1 MNAELKANYPLITDL
16 NGTMRMEQTIV
27 GLKDLNNKA
36 NHIKTTEDEIA
47 YLKSLEDFIDEV
59 ANKKKKEIQNK
70 LNAIERSKKFDM
82 INFVKALPMDL
93 QREIQKYLAPELQYT
108 KKLTTLLGVW
118 NDITLCSYPYAV
130 ESYLFKVSKPQ
141 ITHLISDCGI
151 YPTMNM
157 KSGDK
162 KERWC
167 KMIYEEFVSLLQNKQ
182 YTPINKLL
190 AMRDE
195 EWSSNPNFKRLDK
208 WYKFF
213 LYVSTFKKYRKEL
226 ETAVMKKNSILIKI
240 KNKKIAVKENL

>member
-1 MNAELKANYPLITDL
+1 MNAELKTNYPLLTNL

-27 GLKDLNNKA
+27 GLKDLNYKA
-36 NHIKTTEDEIA
+36 NHTKTTEDEIA

-82 INFVKALPMDL
+82 INFVKYLPMDL
-93 QREIQKYLAPELQYT
+93 QREIQKYLEPELRYT
-108 KKLTTLLGVW
+108 KKITTLLNVW
-118 NDITLCSYPYAV
+118 NNLTLCPYPYGIDG
-130 ESYLFKVSKPQ
+130 YLFKVSKPQ
-141 ITHLISDCGI
+141 IIRLIRDCAI
-151 YPTMNM
+151 YPTMNV

-167 KMIYEEFVSLLQNKQ
+167 KMIYEEFVSVIQHKLN
-182 YTPINKLL
+182 TPINKLL

-195 EWSSNPNFKRLDK
+195 EWSCDPNCKRIDK

-213 LYVSTFKKYRKEL
+213 LYITTYIKYRKEL
-226 ETAVMKKNSILIKI
+226 ETAVIKKNTILTQI
-240 KNKKIAVKENL
+240 KNNQIICSK

>member
-27 GLKDLNNKA
+27 GFRELNNKA
-36 NHIKTTEDEIA
+36 NQIITTDDEVA
-47 YLKSLEDFIDEV
+47 YLKSLENFIDDV
-59 ANKKKKEIQNK
+59 ANKKKKEIKNK
-70 LNAIERSKKFDM
+70 LDAIERSKKFDM
-82 INFVKALPMDL
+82 INFVKYLPMDL

-108 KKLTTLLGVW
+108 KKITTLLNRVW
-118 NDITLCSYPYAV
+118 NDITLCSYPYGI
-130 ESYLFKVSKPQ
+130 EGYLFKVSKPH
-141 ITHLISDCGI
+141 IIRLISDCSI

-167 KMIYEEFVSLLQNKQ
+167 KMIYEEFITLTRHKLS
-182 YTPINKLL
+182 TPINKLL

-195 EWSSNPNFKRLDK
+195 EWSSDPNLKRVDK

-213 LYVSTFKKYRKEL
+213 LYIHTFKKYRAEL
-226 ETAVMKKNSILIKI
+226 ESRVKKTDEKLTLL
-240 KNKKIAVKENL
+240 KNKKIVVK